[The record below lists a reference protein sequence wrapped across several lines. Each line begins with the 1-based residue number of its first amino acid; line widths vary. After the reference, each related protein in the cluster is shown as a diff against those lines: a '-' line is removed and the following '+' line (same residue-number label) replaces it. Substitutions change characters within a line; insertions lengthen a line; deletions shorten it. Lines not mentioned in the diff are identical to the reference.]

1 MENIDNVNDIV
12 DILRPAVPSPTLSWA
27 QHYDIISQQNISCS
41 QNKNKN
47 QRVHFKV
54 D

>member
-27 QHYDIISQQNISCS
+27 EHYDIISQQNISCS

>member
-12 DILRPAVPSPTLSWA
+12 DILPSPTLSWA
-27 QHYDIISQQNISCS
+27 EHYDIISQQNISCS
-41 QNKNKN
+41 QNKN